1 MSPSDTKTR
10 ILDTAARL
18 FHEQGF
24 NGTGIATIL
33 READVNSGSLYH
45 IFPSKEALLVGV
57 LERYTELLHP
67 VVMAPVEAKTTDP
80 IGRVFALLDQYRAW
94 LAGGQIVQH
103 AFPV

>member
-1 MSPSDTKTR
+1 MPLDSIPTLWLNDRSTLERTINQQTMSPADTKSR

-67 VVMAPVEAKTTDP
+67 IVMAPVEAK
-80 IGRVFALLDQYRAW
+80 
-94 LAGGQIVQH
+94 
-103 AFPV
+103 